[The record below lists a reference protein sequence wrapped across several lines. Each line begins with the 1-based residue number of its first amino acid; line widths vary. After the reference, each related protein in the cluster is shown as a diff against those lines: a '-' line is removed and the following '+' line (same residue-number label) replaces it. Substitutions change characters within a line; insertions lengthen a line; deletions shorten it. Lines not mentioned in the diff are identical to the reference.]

1 MTSGEDR
8 DGFDSIDRQ
17 QGLDDINNASEDDL
31 EERDSLL
38 NEALYSDR
46 NAKVNYDMAKVTRR

>member
-1 MTSGEDR
+1 MSSGEDH
-8 DGFDSIDRQ
+8 DGLDSNDRQ
-17 QGLDDINNASEDDL
+17 QSLDDINNAHDL

-46 NAKVNYDMAKVTRR
+46 NAKVNYVIVKVTRR